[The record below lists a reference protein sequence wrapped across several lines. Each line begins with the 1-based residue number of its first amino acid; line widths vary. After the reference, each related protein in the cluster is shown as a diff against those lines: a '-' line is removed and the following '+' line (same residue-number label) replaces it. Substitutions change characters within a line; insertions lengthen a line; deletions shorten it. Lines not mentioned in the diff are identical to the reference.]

1 MAATIYIPFPGG
13 SVVRNPPA
21 MQETWALSLGRED
34 TPGEGNVNPLQF
46 SCLGTPTDRG
56 AWWATVHSQKDLET
70 KQQSSVEGFPSLHI
84 LSSIYHVDFLNHG
97 QNLHF
102 FKERI

>member
-1 MAATIYIPFPGG
+1 M
-13 SVVRNPPA
+13 VKNPPA
-21 MQETWALSLGRED
+21 MQETWVLSLGWED

-56 AWWATVHSQKDLET
+56 AWWATVHSRKDLAT
-70 KQQSSVEGFPSLHI
+70 KQQNSVEGFPSLHI
-84 LSSIYHVDFLNHG
+84 LSSIYYVDFLNHG

-102 FKERI
+102 FKEWI